1 MEGFVD
7 AANAVHLI
15 VVGAVDGTA
24 LAASLLAHLAEE
36 GCGLLVV
43 RAEACYKSRYA
54 SSVVT
59 VGGKLKGF
67 FKKSEKLS
75 CERSKSGLTGLGC

>member
-1 MEGFVD
+1 MKGFIN
-7 AANAVHLI
+7 AAHPVHLI
-15 VVGAVDGTA
+15 VVGAIYGTA
-24 LAASLLAHLAEE
+24 LAASLFTHLAEE

-43 RAEACYKSRYA
+43 GAEACYKRSYA

-75 CERSKSGLTGLGC
+75 CERSRSGLTGLGC